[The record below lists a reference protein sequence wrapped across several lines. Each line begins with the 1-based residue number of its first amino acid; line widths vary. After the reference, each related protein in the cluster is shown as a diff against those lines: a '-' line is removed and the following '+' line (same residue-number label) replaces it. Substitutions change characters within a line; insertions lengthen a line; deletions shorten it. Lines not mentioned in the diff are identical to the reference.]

1 MKDVSLLKQFSP
13 HSLGEGV
20 RSRPS
25 ESIVLE
31 GTPQFT
37 AWPSQDEPV
46 QVGVWAATPG
56 LHRVKRDATTWEQF
70 YLLEGEIEITEE
82 GHRPRRFTAGDVVI
96 IEPNFRG
103 TWRTIA
109 PVKKLY
115 VSVQL

>member
-37 AWPSQDEPV
+37 AWPNQDEPV

>member
-1 MKDVSLLKQFSP
+1 MSLLKQFNP
-13 HSLGEGV
+13 RSLGEGIN
-20 RSRPS
+20 SRPS
-25 ESIVLE
+25 KEVVLE
-31 GTPQFT
+31 GDPQFT
-37 AWPSQDEPV
+37 SWPSQEEPV
-46 QVGVWAATPG
+46 QIGVWAATPG
-56 LHRVKRDATTWEQF
+56 LHAMKRDGKTWEQF

-82 GHRPRRFTAGDVVI
+82 GHSPRRFTAGDVVI

>member
-1 MKDVSLLKQFSP
+1 MSLLKKLNP
-13 HSLGEGV
+13 YSLGDGIH
-20 RSRPS
+20 SRPS
-25 ESIVLE
+25 EDIVLE
-31 GTPQFT
+31 GDPQFT
-37 AWPSQDEPV
+37 AWPSREDPV

-56 LHRVKRDATTWEQF
+56 LHAMQRDETTWEQF

-82 GHRPRRFTAGDVVI
+82 GHPPRRFTAGDVVI
-96 IEPNFRG
+96 IEPSFRG